1 MPATQHQ
8 RDEKLTSPPSYV
20 VQAEEISHLVAQL
33 TDRESGD
40 EGGKQSSDSIA
51 SLSSNNYSG
60 STPAVAEKRNS
71 FESTRPHRDCCAA
84 LGVCLH

>member
-1 MPATQHQ
+1 
-8 RDEKLTSPPSYV
+8 V
-20 VQAEEISHLVAQL
+20 VQAKEISHLVAQL

-51 SLSSNNYSG
+51 SLSSNNSG

-71 FESTRPHRDCCAA
+71 FESTRPHLATVVSA
-84 LGVCLH
+84 LGVCLPR